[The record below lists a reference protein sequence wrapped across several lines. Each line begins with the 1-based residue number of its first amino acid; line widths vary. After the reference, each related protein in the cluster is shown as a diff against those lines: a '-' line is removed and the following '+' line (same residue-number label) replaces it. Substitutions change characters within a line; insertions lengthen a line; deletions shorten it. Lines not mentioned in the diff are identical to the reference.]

1 MNKRIIIVLLA
12 LGCFGFNFQIDKAE
26 AQSCAHTPT
35 STNSIEGTININ
47 ANGNYYI
54 WSRMVAPNLI
64 NNSFYLQID
73 GGCPINI
80 GDSSRITYDLTWVNY
95 QNGNL
100 NERVLVPLSSGEHRI
115 KIIEREGGV
124 GVDKI
129 IFVSNAECLPSDID
143 FNDCVLPTPTP
154 TNTPTPTPT
163 PTSVPTATPTNT
175 PAITLSPTAIAT
187 STPTFTP
194 IPTPTSTP
202 TPTNTPTPTPTAT
215 PTPTSTPIPT
225 PTSTPTPTNTPI
237 PTPTNTPTPTTTRI
251 PTATPAPAP
260 KGLTGVYYDN
270 NNFTGKTVTRIDPT
284 INFNWGSNAPASGI
298 AANTYSAVWTGLIVP
313 DYSQE
318 YTIYFRMDDGAR
330 VFINNIKLI
339 DSWKNQSATEYS
351 KKITLTKGVKYPIRV
366 EYFQNYGGS
375 TAQLR
380 WSSASVAKQIVPQA
394 NLISK

>member
-1 MNKRIIIVLLA
+1 MARRYIIIFFLVL
-12 LGCFGFNFQIDKAE
+12 GFISFNSQQDKAE
-26 AQSCAHTPT
+26 AQGCSYSPT

-47 ANGNYYI
+47 SNGNYYV

-73 GGCPINI
+73 GGCPINV

-100 NERVLVPLSSGEHRI
+100 NDRIMVQLASGEHRI

-129 IFVSNAECLPSDID
+129 IFVSNAECAPSNTD

-154 TNTPTPTPT
+154 TATPTPIPT
-163 PTSVPTATPTNT
+163 MTPTATPTVTPTIAFSPT
-175 PAITLSPTAIAT
+175 PAAS

-194 IPTPTSTP
+194 IPTSTSTP
-202 TPTNTPTPTPTAT
+202 TPTFTPTPTN
-215 PTPTSTPIPT
+215 TPIPT
-225 PTSTPTPTNTPI
+225 PTSTSTPTNTPI
-237 PTPTNTPTPTTTRI
+237 PTPTNTPT
-251 PTATPAPAP
+251 ATPTRAPTSTPSPSAAP

-284 INFNWGSNAPASGI
+284 INFNWGTNAPISGI
-298 AANTYSAVWTGLIVP
+298 AGSTYSVLWTGLIVP

-318 YTIYFRMDDGAR
+318 YTIYFKTDDGAR
-330 VFINNIKLI
+330 VYINNIKLI
-339 DSWKNQSATEYS
+339 DSWKTQGATEYS
-351 KKITLTKGVKYPIRV
+351 KKITLSKGVKYPIRI

-380 WSSASVAKQIVPQA
+380 WSSASVAKKIVPQA

>member
-1 MNKRIIIVLLA
+1 MAKRYIIVLLLA
-12 LGCFGFNFQIDKAE
+12 LILTGINIQSNKAE
-26 AQSCAHTPT
+26 AQGCTQTPT
-35 STNSIEGTININ
+35 STNSIEGTINITTQ
-47 ANGNYYI
+47 GNYYV

-73 GGCPINI
+73 GGCPINV

-100 NERVLVPLSSGEHRI
+100 NDRIALPLSSGEHRI

-124 GVDKI
+124 GVDKL
-129 IFVSNAECLPSDID
+129 IFVSNGECIPSDTD

-154 TNTPTPTPT
+154 TATPTPTPT
-163 PTSVPTATPTNT
+163 RTPTATPTNT
-175 PAITLSPTAIAT
+175 PTIILSPSPLASPT
-187 STPTFTP
+187 STFTPTPTITNMPTPTF
-194 IPTPTSTP
+194 TP
-202 TPTNTPTPTPTAT
+202 TPTNTPT
-215 PTPTSTPIPT
+215 PT

-237 PTPTNTPTPTTTRI
+237 PTPTFTPTPTPTVI

-270 NNFTGKTVTRIDPT
+270 NNFTGKTVTRIDPA
-284 INFNWGSNAPASGI
+284 INFNWGSNAPVSGI
-298 AANTYSAVWTGLIVP
+298 AVNTYSVVWTGLIVP
-313 DYSQE
+313 DYTQE
-318 YTIYFRMDDGAR
+318 YTIYFRTDDGAR
-330 VFINNIKLI
+330 VFVNNIKLI
-339 DSWKNQSATEYS
+339 DSWKTQAATEYS

-366 EYFQNYGGS
+366 EYFQSYGGS